1 MGGEFH
7 GKEGKQEA
15 AEGTSAGVI
24 QYPSI
29 FLFFRDLFSDL
40 RIFFVSCTEYYTL
53 SCGQQKGVK
62 YPLKP
67 CFHQKFSTQA

>member
-1 MGGEFH
+1 MNIDITHSMGGEFH

-29 FLFFRDLFSDL
+29 FLFFSVGPAIL
-40 RIFFVSCTEYYTL
+40 RIFFLSCREYY
-53 SCGQQKGVK
+53 Q
-62 YPLKP
+62 
-67 CFHQKFSTQA
+67 